1 MLCPHCGFTN
11 KPDAPRCECCLGD
24 LGDVSKASPV
34 ETHTP
39 AEAAPEPGP
48 GSPPPALEAPPP
60 ESPGDTELQP
70 DDPAPATGAEPS
82 QVPAVSPQVRR
93 AAIPIIIGL
102 VVLIGR
108 VVLGAL
114 GGLWLVKSRLGASN
128 PLSAVLGS
136 VSKPEAVQPGEPASP
151 TAPTEVAPT
160 DPATDA
166 LSETAGELPPSPTLS
181 TETAPVVS
189 REDEAAEVRYQMAV
203 NFLNKGQN
211 TQARWTLQE
220 IIRNYPQ
227 SRIAPS
233 ARDLLER
240 VPQRRPTPAR
250 GPAVVAPSTR
260 SGAVSSSS
268 RERQARE
275 PVADPS
281 EGKSSVVTTDD
292 LLEGRGTSR
301 TARRRKQASIPPSLQ
316 AARTP
321 AVQGARSASRDNVRL
336 ISVTRQP
343 GKVVL
348 LVQYHLATKHQRPVL
363 VGAWVISGGSA
374 QNFGYNASPI
384 APGRGTATVTLSGVP
399 SDLSRLRIAF
409 LEQGGQRFFTKDLTV
424 P

>member
-11 KPDAPRCECCLGD
+11 KPDAARCECCLGD
-24 LGDVSKASPV
+24 LAGVSEASPV
-34 ETHTP
+34 ETQP
-39 AEAAPEPGP
+39 AAEAAPGSEP
-48 GSPPPALEAPPP
+48 GSPSPPP
-60 ESPGDTELQP
+60 EAPSPASPSDTELQP
-70 DDPAPATGAEPS
+70 DDPASATSAEPS
-82 QVPAVSPQVRR
+82 RVPALSSHVPK

-102 VVLIGR
+102 VVL
-108 VVLGAL
+108 GAL
-114 GGLWLVKSRLGASN
+114 GGLWLMKSRLGSSQ
-128 PLSAVLGS
+128 PLSGS
-136 VSKPEAVQPGEPASP
+136 SGSLSTLEAVQPGESASP

-160 DPATDA
+160 DPATDTP
-166 LSETAGELPPSPTLS
+166 SETAGGPPPSPTLS
-181 TETAPVVS
+181 TETIPVVS
-189 REDEAAEVRYQMAV
+189 PEDEAAEVRYQMAV
-203 NFLNKGQN
+203 NFLSKGQ
-211 TQARWTLQE
+211 TTRARRTLQE
-220 IIRNYPQ
+220 IIQKYPQ
-227 SRIAPS
+227 SRFAED

-240 VPQRRPTPAR
+240 IPEPRPTPAR
-250 GPAVVAPSTR
+250 GPAVVARSTR

-268 RERQARE
+268 RQRQARE
-275 PVADPS
+275 PAADLS
-281 EGKSSVVTTDD
+281 EWKSSVVTTDD
-292 LLEGRGTSR
+292 LLEGRSTSR

-348 LVQYHLATKHQRPVL
+348 LVQYHLATQHQRPVL
-363 VGAWVISGGSA
+363 VGAWVLSGGSA

-399 SDLSRLRIAF
+399 PDLSRLRIAF

>member
-11 KPDAPRCECCLGD
+11 KPDAARCECCLGD
-24 LGDVSKASPV
+24 LGDVSEASPV
-34 ETHTP
+34 ETQPH
-39 AEAAPEPGP
+39 AETAQEPEP
-48 GSPPPALEAPPP
+48 GSPPPPAEDPPP
-60 ESPGDTELQP
+60 ASPNDMELQP
-70 DDPAPATGAEPS
+70 DAPAPATGAEPS
-82 QVPAVSPQVRR
+82 PVPAVSPRVPR

-102 VVLIGR
+102 VVL
-108 VVLGAL
+108 GAL
-114 GGLWLVKSRLGASN
+114 GGLWLMKSRLGSSQ
-128 PLSAVLGS
+128 PLSERL
-136 VSKPEAVQPGEPASP
+136 PEAVQPA
-151 TAPTEVAPT
+151 AQTEGAPT

-166 LSETAGELPPSPTLS
+166 LGEPGAEQPPSSLLS

-189 REDEAAEVRYQMAV
+189 PEDEAAEVRYQMAV
-203 NFLNKGQN
+203 NFLSKGQT
-211 TQARWTLQE
+211 TQARRTLQE
-220 IIRNYPQ
+220 IIRKYPQ
-227 SRIAPS
+227 SRFAED

-240 VPQRRPTPAR
+240 IPEPRPTPAR
-250 GPAVVAPSTR
+250 GPAVVARSRR

-268 RERQARE
+268 RQRQTRE
-275 PVADPS
+275 PGADLS
-281 EGKSSVVTTDD
+281 EWKSSVVTTDD

-348 LVQYHLATKHQRPVL
+348 LVQYHLATQHQRPVL
-363 VGAWVISGGSA
+363 VGAWVLSGGSA

-399 SDLSRLRIAF
+399 PDLSRLRIAF

>member
-11 KPDAPRCECCLGD
+11 KPDAARCECCLGD
-24 LGDVSKASPV
+24 LAGVSEASPV
-34 ETHTP
+34 ETQP
-39 AEAAPEPGP
+39 AAEAAPGSEP
-48 GSPPPALEAPPP
+48 GSPPPPPEAP
-60 ESPGDTELQP
+60 SPASPSDTELQP
-70 DDPAPATGAEPS
+70 DDPAPATSAEPS
-82 QVPAVSPQVRR
+82 RVPALSSHVPK

-102 VVLIGR
+102 VVL
-108 VVLGAL
+108 GAL
-114 GGLWLVKSRLGASN
+114 GGLWLMKSRLGSSQ
-128 PLSAVLGS
+128 PLSGRSGS
-136 VSKPEAVQPGEPASP
+136 LSTPEAVQPGELASP
-151 TAPTEVAPT
+151 TAQTEVAPT
-160 DPATDA
+160 DPATDTP
-166 LSETAGELPPSPTLS
+166 SETAGGPPPSPTLS
-181 TETAPVVS
+181 TETVPVIS
-189 REDEAAEVRYQMAV
+189 PEDEAAEVRYQMAV

-211 TQARWTLQE
+211 AQARRTLQE

-250 GPAVVAPSTR
+250 GPAVVARSTR

-268 RERQARE
+268 RQRQARE
-275 PVADPS
+275 PVADRYSS

-292 LLEGRGTSR
+292 LLESRSASR
-301 TARRRKQASIPPSLQ
+301 TTRRRKQASIPPSLQ

-321 AVQGARSASRDNVRL
+321 AVQGARSASRDDVRL

-348 LVQYHLATKHQRPVL
+348 LVQYHLATQHQRPVL
-363 VGAWVISGGSA
+363 VGAWVLSGGSA

-399 SDLSRLRIAF
+399 PDLSRLRVAF